1 MLFRHV
7 VYEVRLLEIWL
18 DNRIGST
25 ELSNYG
31 LDSIDYIIQQTESP
45 NETDIAKIIYDGQNI
60 SQDGNVIGEIIKVNG
75 ANGQDKA
82 RSLVGS
88 VSWLLLEFEDWSMI
102 PIENIIAACTGSPTK
117 IAALIRTPAEAQG
130 AAFALE
136 IGVDALVV
144 ELNQEMINAASIA
157 KSQRGENVE
166 PIDTVDNSQNIELQ
180 PLEITNIESGGIS
193 DRYCIDL
200 TSLLEIGEG
209 MLIGSSSSCMALI
222 HGETIASNY
231 VPSRPFRVNAGPPH
245 AYIVMANMTT
255 KYLSELKAGDEI
267 MIISSSG
274 YCKTATVGRLKIER
288 RPMLLFSLKNR
299 NDKEAQIFT
308 QQAETVRL
316 VSTEKENIAVTDL
329 TIGQYILGW
338 SDPDAR
344 HIGVA
349 VPSEVVER

>member
-1 MLFRHV
+1 MQV
-7 VYEVRLLEIWL
+7 WL
-18 DNRIGST
+18 DNRDNFA

-31 LDSIDYIIQQTESP
+31 LDSIDCIIKSIEQP
-45 NETDIAKIIYDGQNI
+45 NETDIPNIISN
-60 SQDGNVIGEIIKVNG
+60 GNSIIKDDEVIGQIINING
-75 ANGQDKA
+75 SEGQDIA

-88 VSWLLLEFEDWSMI
+88 VNWLLLEFEDWSMI

-136 IGVDALVV
+136 IGVDALVIKP
-144 ELNQEMINAASIA
+144 EQQMIDSATIA
-157 KSQRGENVE
+157 KSQRGEIVE
-166 PIDTVDNSQNIELQ
+166 PINDVEDNEIIELQ
-180 PLEITNIESGGIS
+180 PLLITNIESGGIS

-209 MLIGSSSSCMALI
+209 MLIGSSSSCMVLI
-222 HGETIASNY
+222 HGETLDSEY

-245 AYIVMANMTT
+245 AYIVMADRTT
-255 KYLSELKAGDEI
+255 KYLSELKAGDEVLI
-267 MIISSSG
+267 VSDSQN
-274 YCKTATVGRLKIER
+274 CKSATIGRLKIER
-288 RPMLLFSLKNR
+288 RPMILFSFKNT
-299 NDKEAQIFT
+299 NDKEAQVFM

-316 VSTEKENIAVTDL
+316 VTLQRKLIAVTDL
-329 TIGQYILGW
+329 TIGENVLGW
-338 SDPDAR
+338 SSPNTR

>member
-1 MLFRHV
+1 MQV
-7 VYEVRLLEIWL
+7 WL
-18 DNRIGST
+18 DNRDNFT

-31 LDSIDYIIQQTESP
+31 LDSIDCIIKSIEQP
-45 NETDIAKIIYDGQNI
+45 NETDIPNIISN
-60 SQDGNVIGEIIKVNG
+60 GNSIIKDDEVIGQIINING
-75 ANGQDKA
+75 SEGQDIA

-88 VSWLLLEFEDWSMI
+88 VNWLLLEFEDWSMI

-136 IGVDALVV
+136 IGVDALVIRP
-144 ELNQEMINAASIA
+144 EQQMIDSATIA
-157 KSQRGENVE
+157 KSQRGEIVE
-166 PIDTVDNSQNIELQ
+166 PINDVEDNEIIELQ
-180 PLEITNIESGGIS
+180 PLLITNIESGGIS

-209 MLIGSSSSCMALI
+209 MLIGSSSSCMVLI
-222 HGETIASNY
+222 HGETLASEY

-245 AYIVMANMTT
+245 AYIVMADRTT
-255 KYLSELKAGDEI
+255 KYLSELKAGDEVLI
-267 MIISSSG
+267 VSDSQN
-274 YCKTATVGRLKIER
+274 CKSATIGRLKIER
-288 RPMLLFSLKNR
+288 RPMLLFSFKNT
-299 NDKEAQIFT
+299 NDKESQVFT

-316 VSTEKENIAVTDL
+316 VTSQRKLIAVTDL
-329 TIGQYILGW
+329 TIGEQILGW
-338 SDPDAR
+338 SSRDAR

>member
-1 MLFRHV
+1 M
-7 VYEVRLLEIWL
+7 EVWL
-18 DNRIGST
+18 DNRDNLAD
-25 ELSNYG
+25 LSAYRIDCIDCLIQPIEGTANTD
-31 LDSIDYIIQQTESP
+31 LTLISIDGKSLIRSG
-45 NETDIAKIIYDGQNI
+45 K
-60 SQDGNVIGEIIKVNG
+60 VVGEIIKIDG
-75 ANGQDKA
+75 SEGQSKA
-82 RSLVGS
+82 LSLVGS
-88 VSWLLLEFEDWSMI
+88 VSWLLLEFENWSMI
-102 PIENIIAACTGSPTK
+102 PIENIIAACAGSPTK
-117 IAALIRTPAEAQG
+117 VAALLRSPAEAQG

-144 ELNQEMINAASIA
+144 IPDQLMINSAAIA
-157 KSQRGENVE
+157 KSQRGEVVE
-166 PIDTVDNSQNIELQ
+166 NTNIVKDNEEIKLQ
-180 PLEITNIESGGIS
+180 PLLITNIESGGLS

-200 TSLLEIGEG
+200 TSLLEVGEG
-209 MLIGSSSSCMALI
+209 MLIGSSSSCMALV
-222 HGETIASNY
+222 HGETIASDY
-231 VPSRPFRVNAGPPH
+231 VPPRPFRVNAGPPH
-245 AYIVMANMTT
+245 AYIVMANRDT

-267 MIISSSG
+267 LISSSSG

-288 RPMLLFSLKNR
+288 RPMLLFSLKNT

>member
-1 MLFRHV
+1 
-7 VYEVRLLEIWL
+7 
-18 DNRIGST
+18 
-25 ELSNYG
+25 
-31 LDSIDYIIQQTESP
+31 
-45 NETDIAKIIYDGQNI
+45 
-60 SQDGNVIGEIIKVNG
+60 
-75 ANGQDKA
+75 
-82 RSLVGS
+82 
-88 VSWLLLEFEDWSMI
+88 MI
-102 PIENIIAACTGSPTK
+102 PIENIIAACAGSPTK
-117 IAALIRTPAEAQG
+117 VAALLRSPAEAQG

-144 ELNQEMINAASIA
+144 IPDQLMINSAAIA
-157 KSQRGENVE
+157 KSQRGEIVE
-166 PIDTVDNSQNIELQ
+166 NTNLVKDHEEIKLQ
-180 PLEITNIESGGIS
+180 PLLITNIEPGGLS

-200 TSLLEIGEG
+200 TSLLEVGEG
-209 MLIGSSSSCMALI
+209 MLIGSSSSCMALV
-222 HGETIASNY
+222 HGETVASDY
-231 VPSRPFRVNAGPPH
+231 VPPRPFRVNAGPPH
-245 AYIVMANMTT
+245 AYIVMANRDT

-267 MIISSSG
+267 LIISSSG

-288 RPMLLFSLKNR
+288 RPMLLFSLKNT

>member
-1 MLFRHV
+1 M
-7 VYEVRLLEIWL
+7 EIWL
-18 DNRIGST
+18 DNRNNDSD
-25 ELSNYG
+25 LSNYE
-31 LDSIDYIIQQTESP
+31 LSSIDFIIQQSESQDDT
-45 NETDIAKIIYDGQNI
+45 NIAKIITEENRI
-60 SQDGNVIGEIIKVNG
+60 FQDGKIIGEIIKVSG

-88 VSWLLLEFEDWSMI
+88 VNWILLEFEDWSMI

-144 ELNQEMINAASIA
+144 DLNQKMIDAALIA
-157 KSQRGENVE
+157 KSQRGEKLQS
-166 PIDTVDNSQNIELQ
+166 IDDINENENIELQ
-180 PLEITNIESGGIS
+180 PLIITEIKSGGVS

-222 HGETIASNY
+222 HGETIASDY

-245 AYIVMANMTT
+245 AYIVMANRTT
-255 KYLSELKAGDEI
+255 KYLSELEAGDEVLI
-267 MIISSSG
+267 VSESQK
-274 YCKTATVGRLKIER
+274 CKSATIGRLKVER
-288 RPMLLFSLKNR
+288 RPMLLFSLKNT
-299 NDKEAQIFT
+299 NDKEAQLFL

-316 VSTEKENIAVTDL
+316 VTPLRKLRAVTDL
-329 TIGQYILGW
+329 SIGDQILGW
-338 SDPDAR
+338 SSSDAR
-344 HIGVA
+344 HIGIA
-349 VPSEVVER
+349 VLSEVVER

>member
-1 MLFRHV
+1 MQ
-7 VYEVRLLEIWL
+7 IWL
-18 DNRIGST
+18 DNRNGNSD
-25 ELSNYG
+25 LSNYE
-31 LDSIDYIIQQTESP
+31 LSSIDHIIHNSESQDIT
-45 NETDIAKIIYDGQNI
+45 NIAKIINEENRISKDGKI
-60 SQDGNVIGEIIKVNG
+60 IGEIIKVSG

-88 VSWLLLEFEDWSMI
+88 VNWILLEFEDWSMI

-144 ELNQEMINAASIA
+144 DLNQDMINAASIA
-157 KSQRGENVE
+157 KSQRGEHLE
-166 PIDTVDNSQNIELQ
+166 SIDDISETENIELQ
-180 PLEITNIESGGIS
+180 PLMITEIKSGGVC

-245 AYIVMANMTT
+245 AYIVMANRTT
-255 KYLSELKAGDEI
+255 KYLSELKAGDEVLI
-267 MIISSSG
+267 VSDSHT
-274 YCKTATVGRLKIER
+274 CKSATIGRLKIER
-288 RPMLLFSLKNR
+288 RPMLLFSMKNT
-299 NDKEAQIFT
+299 NDKEAQLFV

-316 VSTEKENIAVTDL
+316 VTPQRKLRAVTDL
-329 TIGQYILGW
+329 SIGEQILGW
-338 SDPDAR
+338 SNSDAR
-344 HIGVA
+344 HIGIA
-349 VPSEVVER
+349 VLSEVVER

>member
-1 MLFRHV
+1 MI
-7 VYEVRLLEIWL
+7 YEVLIVEIWL
-18 DNRIGST
+18 DNRNNDSD
-25 ELSNYG
+25 LSNYE
-31 LDSIDYIIQQTESP
+31 LSSIDFIIQQSESQDDT
-45 NETDIAKIIYDGQNI
+45 NIAKIITEENRI
-60 SQDGNVIGEIIKVNG
+60 FQDGKIIGEIIKVSG

-88 VSWLLLEFEDWSMI
+88 VNWILLEFEDWSMI

-144 ELNQEMINAASIA
+144 DLNQKMIDAALIT
-157 KSQRGENVE
+157 KSQRGENLQS
-166 PIDTVDNSQNIELQ
+166 IDDINENENIELQ
-180 PLEITNIESGGIS
+180 PLIITEIKSGGVS

-222 HGETIASNY
+222 HGETIASDY

-255 KYLSELKAGDEI
+255 KYLSELKAGDEVLI
-267 MIISSSG
+267 VSDSQT
-274 YCKTATVGRLKIER
+274 CKSATIGRLKIER
-288 RPMLLFSLKNR
+288 RPMLLFSMKNT
-299 NDKEAQIFT
+299 NNKEAQLFL

-316 VSTEKENIAVTDL
+316 VTPLRKLRAVTDL
-329 TIGQYILGW
+329 SVGEQILGW
-338 SDPDAR
+338 SSSDAR
-344 HIGVA
+344 HIGITVL
-349 VPSEVVER
+349 SEVVER

>member
-1 MLFRHV
+1 MQV
-7 VYEVRLLEIWL
+7 WL
-18 DNRIGST
+18 DNRDNFA

-31 LDSIDYIIQQTESP
+31 LDSIDCIIKSIEQP
-45 NETDIAKIIYDGQNI
+45 NETDIPNIISN
-60 SQDGNVIGEIIKVNG
+60 GNSIIKDDEVIGQIINING
-75 ANGQDKA
+75 SEGQDIA

-88 VSWLLLEFEDWSMI
+88 VNWLLLEFEDWSMI

-136 IGVDALVV
+136 IGVDALVIKP
-144 ELNQEMINAASIA
+144 EQQMIDSATIA
-157 KSQRGENVE
+157 KSQRGEIVE
-166 PIDTVDNSQNIELQ
+166 PINDVEDNEIIELQ
-180 PLEITNIESGGIS
+180 PLLITNIESGGIS

-209 MLIGSSSSCMALI
+209 MLIGSSSSCMVLI
-222 HGETIASNY
+222 HGETLDSEY

-245 AYIVMANMTT
+245 AYIVMADRTT
-255 KYLSELKAGDEI
+255 KYLSELKAGDEVLI
-267 MIISSSG
+267 VSDSQN
-274 YCKTATVGRLKIER
+274 CKSATIGRLKIER
-288 RPMLLFSLKNR
+288 RPMLLFSFKNT
-299 NDKEAQIFT
+299 NDKESQVFT

-316 VSTEKENIAVTDL
+316 VTSQRKLIAVTDL
-329 TIGQYILGW
+329 TIGEQILGW
-338 SDPDAR
+338 SSRDAR

>member
-1 MLFRHV
+1 M
-7 VYEVRLLEIWL
+7 EVWL
-18 DNRIGST
+18 DNRDNLA
-25 ELSNYG
+25 ELSAYNI
-31 LDSIDYIIQQTESP
+31 DCIDHVIQSIEEVTKTDLPLILIDGKGIIQSG
-45 NETDIAKIIYDGQNI
+45 K
-60 SQDGNVIGEIIKVNG
+60 VVGEIIKIDG
-75 ANGQDKA
+75 SEGQSKA
-82 RSLVGS
+82 LSLIGS
-88 VSWLLLEFEDWSMI
+88 VSWLLLEFENWSMI
-102 PIENIIAACTGSPTK
+102 PIENIIAACAGSPTK
-117 IAALIRTPAEAQG
+117 VAVLLRFPAEAQG

-144 ELNQEMINAASIA
+144 IPQQLMIDSAAIA
-157 KSQRGENVE
+157 KSQRGEVAEKTNIV
-166 PIDTVDNSQNIELQ
+166 PDNEEIKLQ
-180 PLEITNIESGGIS
+180 PLLITNIESGGLS

-209 MLIGSSSSCMALI
+209 MLIGSSSSCMALV
-222 HGETIASNY
+222 HGETLNSDY
-231 VPSRPFRVNAGPPH
+231 VPPRPFRVNAGPPH
-245 AYIVMANMTT
+245 AYIVMANRDT

-267 MIISSSG
+267 LIVSSSE

-288 RPMLLFSLKNR
+288 RPMLLFSLKNT
-299 NDKEAQIFT
+299 NDKVSQIFT

-316 VSTEKENIAVTDL
+316 VGTEKENITVTDL